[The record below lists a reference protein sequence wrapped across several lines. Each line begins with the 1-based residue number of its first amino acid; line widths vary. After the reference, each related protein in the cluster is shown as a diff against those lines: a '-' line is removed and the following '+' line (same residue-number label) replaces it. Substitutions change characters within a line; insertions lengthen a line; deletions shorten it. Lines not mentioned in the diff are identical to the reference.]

1 VTSFNPLKIHIS
13 DNGQTYV
20 FWIGA
25 KEKSTGVSLTNHPPM
40 KNAFLIPKRRALR
53 SASLIATLALFT
65 ALALN
70 RQVCAQEQWPQ
81 LTWRGGAGLWGEVAR
96 WAGGA
101 PDALSR
107 VNIGGASDVVV
118 PPGRWVVGSLRVAID
133 HADKVQLHIRG
144 ELIVR
149 RYFLEIGDRGHR
161 DAGAGE
167 VSLEDGGSLTC
178 ASEISVSNGPHPEI
192 APGLL
197 RVSGGR
203 MMARSIIVTG
213 GTLAVE
219 GSKASCLRVFGNF
232 LVDAS
237 WGKKATPAA
246 LSFRLDEQGVTPITC
261 SRASIK
267 GGRLAIALSAVPPR
281 DDVVL
286 IAAQEHFSGAFAD
299 LPEGSEI
306 AADFQGRTYRWNLT
320 YRGGPDGRSVILR
333 SPRGF
338 AADAPATHCLPVTFE
353 NTPAWLSVPPPESSV
368 VETEFEPAFP
378 GAEGYGA
385 VAQGGRGG
393 RILYVDTLED
403 GGPGSLREAIG
414 ARGPRIVTFRVGGA
428 IHLKKPLMIDE
439 PFLTLT
445 GEAAPGDGI
454 ELRNQTVYLHTH
466 DVILRYLR
474 VRPGEGDDGK
484 NDDDALTI
492 SGAARC
498 IVDHCSFSWST
509 DEIVSIVHASDLI
522 TIQWCFINEALNFRN
537 HALGTVSGGERATW
551 HHNLTAHNRSRNPR
565 LSFPS
570 RTDFRNNVIYDWG
583 GATGYG
589 ECESLNYVANYLKPG
604 PTTTQ
609 HPPLFFSDYLAP
621 KSAYFAGNVIEGYPE
636 SASDN
641 WRAVVGWEGHDSK
654 VSEPFAAPPVQT
666 DPAPVAFERVLQQAG
681 ATLPHRDAVDAR
693 VVEETLHGAGRVIE
707 HIQDVGGYSKLKA
720 GPSAA
725 K

>member
-1 VTSFNPLKIHIS
+1 MRTFARAAATRLRAGLNLLDRKTNS
-13 DNGQTYV
+13 
-20 FWIGA
+20 
-25 KEKSTGVSLTNHPPM
+25 VSLTNDLPLKHTL
-40 KNAFLIPKRRALR
+40 LIPILLALR
-53 SASLIATLALFT
+53 SVSLVATLALF
-65 ALALN
+65 AVLAFN

-81 LTWRGGAGLWGEVAR
+81 LTWRDGAGSWGEVAH

-107 VNIGGASDVVV
+107 TNIGGVSEVIV

-167 VSLEDGGSLTC
+167 VSLEDGGSLVC
-178 ASEISVSNGPHPEI
+178 ASEISVSNGPHPEV

-203 MMARSIIVTG
+203 LMARSIIVTG

-219 GSKASCLRVFGNF
+219 GSKAACLRVFGNF

-237 WGKKATPAA
+237 WGKKETPAA
-246 LSFRLDEQGVTPITC
+246 LSFRLDEQGVTPVTC

-267 GGRLAIALSAVPPR
+267 GGRLAITLSAVPPR

-286 IAAQEHFSGAFAD
+286 VAAQDHFSGAFAD
-299 LPEGSEI
+299 LPEGSEMT
-306 AADFQGRTYRWNLT
+306 ADFQGRNYRWNLT

-338 AADAPATHCLPVTFE
+338 AADAATTHCRPVTFE
-353 NTPAWLSVPPPESSV
+353 NTPSWLSVPPPENSV
-368 VETEFEPAFP
+368 VESEFEPAFP

-385 VAQGGRGG
+385 VAKGGRGG
-393 RILYVDTLED
+393 QVLYVDTLED
-403 GGPGSLREAIG
+403 SGPGSLREAI
-414 ARGPRIVTFRVGGA
+414 ATHGPRVVMFRVGGA

-439 PFLTLT
+439 PYLTLT
-445 GEAAPGDGI
+445 GETAPGDGI
-454 ELRNQTVYLHTH
+454 ELRNQTVYLRTH

-498 IVDHCSFSWST
+498 IIDRCSFSWST

-537 HALGTVSGGERATW
+537 HALGAVYGEKVPATCGPLPAGHQIRGNEVVLSFDHTDGGLMARGGELKGFLIAGEDKKWVNASAKFEGDKVIVSSPDVPRPVAVRYAW
-551 HHNLTAHNRSRNPR
+551 ANNPDCNLYNGAGLPASP
-565 LSFPS
+565 F
-570 RTDFRNNVIYDWG
+570 RTDDW
-583 GATGYG
+583 
-589 ECESLNYVANYLKPG
+589 K
-604 PTTTQ
+604 
-609 HPPLFFSDYLAP
+609 
-621 KSAYFAGNVIEGYPE
+621 
-636 SASDN
+636 
-641 WRAVVGWEGHDSK
+641 
-654 VSEPFAAPPVQT
+654 
-666 DPAPVAFERVLQQAG
+666 
-681 ATLPHRDAVDAR
+681 
-693 VVEETLHGAGRVIE
+693 
-707 HIQDVGGYSKLKA
+707 
-720 GPSAA
+720 
-725 K
+725 